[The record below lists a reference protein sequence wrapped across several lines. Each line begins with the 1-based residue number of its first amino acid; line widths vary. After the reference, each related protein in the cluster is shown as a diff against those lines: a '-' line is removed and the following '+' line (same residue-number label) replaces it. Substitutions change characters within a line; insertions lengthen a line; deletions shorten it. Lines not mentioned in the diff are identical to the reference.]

1 MEALVVENLTKIYA
15 GGRGINGI
23 NINVQKGKIHA
34 LLGNNGAGK
43 STTMKCIM
51 GIIFPDSGRIE
62 VMGNELIHNNP
73 KVKSLIGFSPELPSF
88 PKNLTGRQCL
98 EIYGYLKGI
107 DKDHLKRESK
117 NLLEKVDL
125 LDSSER
131 KVSKYSRGML
141 QRLDLAIALMG
152 NPELLILDEP
162 TAGLDPS
169 SASKFRSLLRGL
181 VSEGQTVLLSDHQLS
196 EVERLCS
203 DATIINDGRTMVQ
216 SKVSDLLSNFKG
228 RFKYVAEF
236 SSVNEDILRNIEKI
250 DGIFHVE
257 VDQNDGNRLLILAD
271 EEITFDSDVSRIA
284 EKAGCSLY
292 SLTESRITLEDIF
305 LSVVRSNE

>member
-98 EIYGYLKGI
+98 EIYGYLEGI

-257 VDQNDGNRLLILAD
+257 VDQNDRNRLLILAD

>member
-257 VDQNDGNRLLILAD
+257 VDQNDRNRLLILAD